1 MPKANNEEE
10 YLEAYI
16 GNNYKKVKKEYFS
29 IPSLILGPINLLYR
43 KIYVPGILLLA
54 IISIAYYCNSNIGF
68 LLNMIVNLFLSFK
81 FNKMY
86 YESANR
92 RIDEI
97 IISNPDKTKEEL
109 LDMCRQKGKPFI
121 VLVVFIL
128 LFIIVLI
135 SILPYLIKQEDNEE
149 KEDLNNQVLELTYSI
164 PKGSKKGIYDTNNY
178 KTYHYNKNDIDC
190 FFIIEAKEGSNL
202 ENYAKTFYEENSK
215 KEEQTIHNNKWL
227 IIKNNDRNH
236 YIIKYNNNLYHVS
249 FQTQDN
255 DTCKR
260 IEKELTSTLLL
271 K

>member
-68 LLNMIVNLFLSFK
+68 LLNIIVNLFLFFK

-135 SILPYLIKQEDNEE
+135 SILPYFIKQEDNEE
-149 KEDLNNQVLELTYSI
+149 KEDLNNQVLELNYKI
-164 PKGSKKGIYDTNNY
+164 PNGSKKGKYDSDNY
-178 KTYHYNKNDIDC
+178 KTYHYTKKEKDC
-190 FFIIEAKEGSNL
+190 FFIVEAQEGVNL
-202 ENYAKTFYEENSK
+202 ERYVNSFQEENSK
-215 KEEQTIHNNKWL
+215 KEEQTIHNNKW
-227 IIKNNDRNH
+227 IVIRSKERNH
-236 YIIKYNNNLYHVS
+236 YLIKHNNYLYHVL

-255 DTCKR
+255 DSC
-260 IEKELTSTLLL
+260 KELEKTFTSTLEF